1 MNDYLLQM
9 KNITKNFVGVRA
21 LNKVSL
27 KVKRGEIHALCGEN
41 GAGKSTLMKILSG
54 IYPYG
59 TYNGEII
66 FNGENLMISNIKDAE
81 EKGIAIIHQEL
92 ALIKELSVA
101 ENIFIGNEPN
111 KNGVMDFN
119 EVYVRTLKL
128 LKELGLNIN
137 PYTKIKDLGIGQ
149 QQMIEIAKALSRK
162 TDLLILDEPTAPLT
176 DPEVEILMN
185 ILRRMKNNG
194 MTCIYISHKLDE
206 VFQIADNVTV
216 LRDGNTVGS
225 ADIKE
230 INEEEIIRMM
240 VGREITDLFPRREHN
255 VGQVILKGV
264 GFNAYGIHTDK
275 KVVNDINFTLREGE
289 ILGIAGLIGAG
300 RTELVSSVFGSYPSR
315 HEGKL
320 YLNGRLIQVNSP
332 KDAIKNGIFMVP
344 EDRKRQGLV
353 GSMSV
358 KKNITLATIN
368 KYNKSFGEVDE
379 IAESEDIKKYVDRL
393 EIKVSSFDDLV
404 NKLSGGNQQK
414 VVLAKALLAEPK
426 ILILDEPTRGI
437 DVGAKYEIYKIMF
450 DLVEEGISII
460 MVSSEI
466 PEILGISDRIIVMHE
481 GEITGEFENNNVTQ
495 EMIMRSA
502 IGGVSKIDK

>member
-1 MNDYLLQM
+1 MASEIITIGGMFSLPPINKGGEMMNDYLLQM

-194 MTCIYISHKLDE
+194 MTCI
-206 VFQIADNVTV
+206 
-216 LRDGNTVGS
+216 
-225 ADIKE
+225 
-230 INEEEIIRMM
+230 
-240 VGREITDLFPRREHN
+240 
-255 VGQVILKGV
+255 
-264 GFNAYGIHTDK
+264 
-275 KVVNDINFTLREGE
+275 
-289 ILGIAGLIGAG
+289 
-300 RTELVSSVFGSYPSR
+300 
-315 HEGKL
+315 
-320 YLNGRLIQVNSP
+320 
-332 KDAIKNGIFMVP
+332 
-344 EDRKRQGLV
+344 
-353 GSMSV
+353 
-358 KKNITLATIN
+358 
-368 KYNKSFGEVDE
+368 
-379 IAESEDIKKYVDRL
+379 
-393 EIKVSSFDDLV
+393 
-404 NKLSGGNQQK
+404 
-414 VVLAKALLAEPK
+414 
-426 ILILDEPTRGI
+426 
-437 DVGAKYEIYKIMF
+437 
-450 DLVEEGISII
+450 
-460 MVSSEI
+460 
-466 PEILGISDRIIVMHE
+466 
-481 GEITGEFENNNVTQ
+481 
-495 EMIMRSA
+495 
-502 IGGVSKIDK
+502 